1 MNPGIITR
9 IMKGSDTEFKDF
21 DFLSSSTSNAGICG
35 PGYNNLTNGMILA
48 VCSPTMHQEHSC
60 PAWRRLFFWAILPLL
75 LAGCQDGGVDIKNRI
90 STNAAH
96 VTQTFATNHILII
109 DVSPSMAPYLPA
121 VRQSIQNAIR
131 GASSGDVMSVYIFWH
146 DIKTVVENIEID
158 RVDRNALIQQIES
171 SVVRTEGCTDVARML
186 EFSREKMLA
195 SERLYPFHRKMLM
208 IFSDNQ
214 HAPYPCGGGRKL
226 SAPEESNLESKA
238 GSVRRMGGWSKY
250 VIYTPVTDKKEA
262 NYNKLP
268 SDIGAKRIEYT
279 NYKDA
284 DALKGLVSVTKWILI
299 LQMLAVALLFVYFVF
314 RLYALN
320 KLLFVLGLFLL
331 IFLAS
336 TFLVEM
342 LTGIDYLNSSIEL
355 FTGKIINYLSPVIG
369 DHRIVM
375 PLQLTF
381 SIMTYLGIWFLI
393 RKGTTMRPKAA
404 T

>member
-1 MNPGIITR
+1 MT
-9 IMKGSDTEFKDF
+9 K
-21 DFLSSSTSNAGICG
+21 
-35 PGYNNLTNGMILA
+35 GMILA
-48 VCSPTMHQEHSC
+48 DCSPTMHQKQSYS
-60 PAWRRLFFWAILPLL
+60 AWCRLYFSSILML
-75 LAGCQDGGVDIKNRI
+75 LATGCKDGGVDIQNRI

-96 VTQTFATNHILII
+96 VSQTFATNHILII

-131 GASSGDVMSVYIFWH
+131 SASAGDVMSVYIFWH
-146 DIKTVVENIEID
+146 EIKTVVENVEID
-158 RVDRNALIQQIES
+158 RVDRNALIQEIEG

-195 SERLYPFHRKMLM
+195 SEGLYPFHRKMLM

-226 SAPEESNLESKA
+226 SAPEESNLEAKA
-238 GSVRRMGGWSKY
+238 GSIRRMGGWSKY
-250 VIYTPVTDKKEA
+250 VIYTPVTDRKEA
-262 NYNKLP
+262 SFNKLP

-320 KLLFVLGLFLL
+320 KLLFVMGLFLL

-381 SIMTYLGIWFLI
+381 SIMTYLGIWYLI
-393 RKGTTMRPKAA
+393 RRVTTSRPKVAS
-404 T
+404 

>member
-1 MNPGIITR
+1 
-9 IMKGSDTEFKDF
+9 MKGSDTEFKDF

-60 PAWRRLFFWAILPLL
+60 PAWRRLFFCAILPLL
-75 LAGCQDGGVDIKNRI
+75 SAGCQDGAVDIQNRI

-131 GASSGDVMSVYIFWH
+131 APVLEMSCLCTYSGMILRLLLKISRLTALI
-146 DIKTVVENIEID
+146 VVH
-158 RVDRNALIQQIES
+158 LIQQIEG

-250 VIYTPVTDKKEA
+250 VIYTPVTDQKEA